1 MRVVEHSRRW
11 WHTVVDSRLE
21 AAFWGR
27 RFVRK
32 PNVMGRIQ
40 SVPTADTFKK
50 ATCFPW
56 MIGSDVAGDRTAY
69 LW

>member
-1 MRVVEHSRRW
+1 
-11 WHTVVDSRLE
+11 
-21 AAFWGR
+21 
-27 RFVRK
+27 
-32 PNVMGRIQ
+32 MGRIQ

-69 LW
+69 LWWDDNRLYRPREHGHTYHEPRRRYSPFGSQTN